1 MEDLLKA
8 SQERDIC
15 LAVASLVAASLNA
28 IGNLGDTKHEIQ
40 SQRKSSLTWATLTRV
55 SGFVEWAPLHRW
67 SREPVLGLTR
77 GPLA

>member
-1 MEDLLKA
+1 MENLLKA

-55 SGFVEWAPLHRW
+55 SGFVE
-67 SREPVLGLTR
+67 
-77 GPLA
+77 